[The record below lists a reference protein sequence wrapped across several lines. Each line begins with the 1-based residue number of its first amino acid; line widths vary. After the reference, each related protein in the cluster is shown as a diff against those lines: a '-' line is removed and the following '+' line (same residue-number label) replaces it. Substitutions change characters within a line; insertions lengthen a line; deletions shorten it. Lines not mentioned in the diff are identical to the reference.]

1 MGEHLCVTEGTRKS
15 AQGRWPCQGLRQAEE
30 GTGGTVEGNT
40 ARAKPWRQE
49 SRWPALLPLDEQT
62 LCPPWAWTLQV
73 VTPQGPSDGNSPA
86 SDFLP
91 EMSLKLP
98 PGTSST

>member
-1 MGEHLCVTEGTRKS
+1 MAGPAAT
-15 AQGRWPCQGLRQAEE
+15 GRADR
-30 GTGGTVEGNT
+30 
-40 ARAKPWRQE
+40 
-49 SRWPALLPLDEQT
+49 